1 MYMMNENSFVK
12 SPFKVEKFTD
22 DNVRELALCATDPI
36 YFIDT
41 YCWVQHPTRGKV
53 RFRLFDYQKE
63 LITCYHTDRFSIN
76 MLGRQLGKTACAAAY
91 LIWRA
96 IFMEDQTILIAA
108 HKFTGAQEIMQ
119 RVRYT
124 YETLP
129 FWIKAGSTSYNK
141 GSIDF
146 DNGSRIIS
154 ATTTE
159 TTARGMS
166 LSLIYLDEFAFV
178 KPRIASEFWTSIS
191 PTLSTGGKCI
201 ITSTPN
207 QDDDQFA
214 RIWKDATKKTDEYGN
229 VRPDGLG
236 RNGFASVKVIWSA
249 HPDRD
254 AAWADAER
262 IKIGED
268 RFLREHECKFI
279 IADETLVNSMK
290 LITMESCDPNGK
302 LGQVRVYKYPQPQA
316 SYVVGWD
323 PSLGTG
329 SDPAAIQVFKLPEL
343 EQIAEWQHNKTDIQ
357 GQLRTLVSIL
367 RWINDETTNS
377 AELYWSV
384 ENNTIGEA
392 ALISVREF
400 GEENIPG
407 TFVQEVRRIGQN
419 KGRRG
424 FNTSHKTKITGCM
437 RLKNYIESDKMAIYS
452 HNLLREL
459 KNFVARGASF
469 SAKDGETD
477 DLVMATILVLRMVEV
492 IMAWDPKT
500 YDRLV
505 NAGGDEVLRP
515 MPIGFL

>member
-1 MYMMNENSFVK
+1 VGAENTFVK

-22 DNVRELALCATDPI
+22 DQVRELALCAVDPV

-41 YCWVQHPTRGKV
+41 YCWVQHPTKGKV
-53 RFRLFDYQKE
+53 RFKLFDYQRE
-63 LITCYHTDRFSIN
+63 LISCYHENRYSVN
-76 MLGRQLGKTACAAAY
+76 MLGRQMGKTACAAAY
-91 LIWRA
+91 LVWRA
-96 IFMEDQTILIAA
+96 MFMADQTILIAA
-108 HKFTGAQEIMQ
+108 HKFAGAQEIMQ

-129 FWIKAGSTSYNK
+129 EFLKAGATSYNK

-154 ATTTE
+154 TTTTE

-214 RIWKDATKKTDEYGN
+214 RIWKDATKNVDEYGN
-229 VRPDGLG
+229 PTALG
-236 RNGFASVKVIWSA
+236 RNGFASIKFIWSS
-249 HPDRD
+249 HPDRGD
-254 AAWADAER
+254 EWANTER
-262 IKIGED
+262 IKIGEE
-268 RFLREHECKFI
+268 RFLREHECEFI

-290 LITMESCDPNGK
+290 LITMESREPSGK
-302 LGQVRVYKYPQPQA
+302 IGQVRVYKYPQPQGA
-316 SYVVGWD
+316 YVVGWD

-329 SDPAAIQVFKLPEL
+329 GDPAAIQVFKLPEL

-357 GQLRTLVSIL
+357 GQMRTLVAIL
-367 RWINDETTNS
+367 KWLKDETGNS

-392 ALISVREF
+392 ALISVREY

-407 TFVQEVRRIGQN
+407 TFVQEVRRAGQS

-424 FNTSHKTKITGCM
+424 FNTSHKTKITACM
-437 RLKNYIESDKMAIYS
+437 RLKSYVESDKMTIYS

-459 KNFVARGASF
+459 KNFIARGASF
-469 SAKDGETD
+469 AAKDGETD

-492 IMAWDPKT
+492 VMTWDPKT
-500 YDRLV
+500 YERLV
-505 NAGGDEVLRP
+505 NAGTEDVLRP

>member
-1 MYMMNENSFVK
+1 
-12 SPFKVEKFTD
+12 
-22 DNVRELALCATDPI
+22 
-36 YFIDT
+36 
-41 YCWVQHPTRGKV
+41 
-53 RFRLFDYQKE
+53 
-63 LITCYHTDRFSIN
+63 
-76 MLGRQLGKTACAAAY
+76 
-91 LIWRA
+91 
-96 IFMEDQTILIAA
+96 
-108 HKFTGAQEIMQ
+108 MQ

-129 FWIKAGSTSYNK
+129 EFLKAGATSYNK

-154 ATTTE
+154 TTTTE

-214 RIWKDATKKTDEYGN
+214 RIWKDATKNVDEYGN
-229 VRPDGLG
+229 PTKLG
-236 RNGFASVKVIWSA
+236 RNGFASIKFIWSS

-254 AAWADAER
+254 DIWANTER
-262 IKIGED
+262 IKIGEE
-268 RFLREHECKFI
+268 RFLREHECEFI

-290 LITMESCDPNGK
+290 LITMESREPSGK
-302 LGQVRVYKYPQPQA
+302 IWQVRVYKYTQPQGA
-316 SYVVGWD
+316 YVVGWD

-329 SDPAAIQVFKLPEL
+329 GDPAAIQVFKLPEL

-357 GQLRTLVSIL
+357 GQMRTLVAIL
-367 RWINDETTNS
+367 KWLKDETGNS

-392 ALISVREF
+392 ALISVREY

-407 TFVQEVRRIGQN
+407 TFVQEVRRAGQSR
-419 KGRRG
+419 GRRG
-424 FNTSHKTKITGCM
+424 FNTSHKTKITACM
-437 RLKNYIESDKMAIYS
+437 RLKSYVESDKMTIYS

-459 KNFVARGASF
+459 KNFIARGASF
-469 SAKDGETD
+469 AAKDGETD

-492 IMAWDPKT
+492 VMTWDPKT
-500 YDRLV
+500 YERLV
-505 NAGGDEVLRP
+505 NAGTEDVLRP

>member
-1 MYMMNENSFVK
+1 MATENTFVK

-22 DNVRELALCATDPI
+22 AHVRELALCAQDPV
-36 YFIDT
+36 YFIDN
-41 YCWVQHPTRGKV
+41 YCWVQHPTKGKV
-53 RFRLFDYQKE
+53 KFQLFDYQVE
-63 LITCYHTDRFSIN
+63 LIKCYHENRYSIN
-76 MLGRQLGKTACAAAY
+76 MLGRQMGKTACAAAY
-91 LIWRA
+91 LVWRA
-96 IFMEDQTILIAA
+96 MFMADQTILIAA
-108 HKFTGAQEIMQ
+108 HKFAGAQEIMQ

-129 FWIKAGSTSYNK
+129 EFLKAGATSYNK

-154 ATTTE
+154 TTTTE

-166 LSLIYLDEFAFV
+166 LSLIYCDEFAFV

-214 RIWKDATKKTDEYGN
+214 RIWKDATKNIDDYGN
-229 VRPDGLG
+229 TQKLG
-236 RNGFASVKVIWSA
+236 RNGFASIKFIWSA

-254 AAWADAER
+254 EAWAATER
-262 IKIGED
+262 IKIGEE
-268 RFLREHECKFI
+268 RFLREHECEFV

-290 LITMESCDPNGK
+290 LITMEGKDPNGK
-302 LGQVRVYKYPQPQA
+302 MGQVRIYKYPQQNSA
-316 SYVVGWD
+316 YVIGWD

-329 SDPAAIQVFKLPEL
+329 GDPSAIQVFKLPEL
-343 EQIAEWQHNKTDIQ
+343 EQVAEWQHNKTDIQ

-367 RWINDETTNS
+367 KWIQDETNGT

-400 GEENIPG
+400 GEEHIPG
-407 TFVQEVRRIGQN
+407 TFVQEIRRAGQSR
-419 KGRRG
+419 GRRG
-424 FNTSHKTKITGCM
+424 FNTTHKTKITACM
-437 RLKNYIESDKMAIYS
+437 RLKNYVESDKMTICS

-459 KNFVARGASF
+459 KNFIARGASF
-469 SAKDGETD
+469 AAKDGETD
-477 DLVMATILVLRMVEV
+477 DLVMATILVLRMTEV
-492 IMAWDPKT
+492 IMTWDTGT

-505 NAGGDEVLRP
+505 NAGTDEVLRP

>member
-1 MYMMNENSFVK
+1 MALENTFVK
-12 SPFKVEKFTD
+12 TPFQVEKFTD
-22 DNVRELALCATDPI
+22 NQVRELALCSQDPV
-36 YFIDT
+36 YFIDN
-41 YCWVQHPTRGKV
+41 YCWVQHPTKGKMK
-53 RFRLFDYQKE
+53 FRLFDYQRE
-63 LITCYHTDRFSIN
+63 LIRCYHENRYSIN
-76 MLGRQLGKTACAAAY
+76 MLGRQMGKTASAAAY
-91 LIWRA
+91 LIWYA
-96 IFMEDQTILIAA
+96 MFIPDSTILIAA
-108 HKFTGAQEIMQ
+108 HKFAGAQEIMQ

-129 FWIKAGSTSYNK
+129 TWIKAGATSYNK

-154 ATTTE
+154 TTTTE

-214 RIWKDATKKTDEYGN
+214 RIWKEATKNVDEYGN
-229 VRPDGLG
+229 TTKLG
-236 RNGFASVKVIWSA
+236 RNGFSHIKFIWSD

-254 AAWADAER
+254 EAWASLER
-262 IKIGED
+262 TKIGEE
-268 RFLREHECKFI
+268 RFLREHECEFI
-279 IADETLVNSMK
+279 TADETLINSMK
-290 LITMESCDPNGK
+290 LVTMESKDPSSK
-302 LGQVRVYKYPQPQA
+302 LGQVRVFRYPERNA
-316 SYVVGWD
+316 GYVVGWD

-329 SDPAAIQVFKLPEL
+329 GDPAAIQVFRLPEL
-343 EQIAEWQHNKTDIQ
+343 EQVAEWQHNKTDIQ
-357 GQLRTLVSIL
+357 GQLRTLVGINKWL
-367 RWINDETTNS
+367 RDETEGT
-377 AELYWSV
+377 AEIYWSV

-392 ALISVREF
+392 ALISIREY

-407 TFVQEVRRIGQN
+407 TFVQEIRRAGQSR
-419 KGRRG
+419 GRRG
-424 FNTSHKTKITGCM
+424 FNTTHKSKITACM
-437 RLKNYIESDKMAIYS
+437 RLKSYVESDKMTIRS

-459 KNFVARGASF
+459 KNFIARGSSF
-469 SAKDGETD
+469 AAKDGETD
-477 DLVMATILVLRMVEV
+477 DLVMATILVLRIVEV
-492 IMAWDPKT
+492 VMTWDTGT

-505 NAGGDEVLRP
+505 SAGADEVLRP

>member
-1 MYMMNENSFVK
+1 MATENTFVK

-22 DNVRELALCATDPI
+22 AHVRELALCAQDPV
-36 YFIDT
+36 YFIDA
-41 YCWVQHPTRGKV
+41 YCWVQHPTKGKV
-53 RFRLFDYQKE
+53 RFKLFDYQRE
-63 LITCYHTDRFSIN
+63 LIRCYHENRYSIN
-76 MLGRQLGKTACAAAY
+76 MLGRQMGKTACAAAY
-91 LIWRA
+91 LVWRA
-96 IFMEDQTILIAA
+96 MFMADQTILIAA
-108 HKFTGAQEIMQ
+108 HKFAGAQEIMQ

-129 FWIKAGSTSYNK
+129 EFLKAGATSYNK

-146 DNGSRIIS
+146 DNGSRIVS
-154 ATTTE
+154 TTTTE

-166 LSLIYLDEFAFV
+166 LSLIYCDEFAFV

-214 RIWKDATKKTDEYGN
+214 RIWKDATKKTDSYGN
-229 VRPDGLG
+229 VNATGLG
-236 RNGFASVKVIWSA
+236 RNGFASIKFIWSE

-254 AAWADAER
+254 EEWAATER
-262 IKIGED
+262 VKIGEE
-268 RFLREHECKFI
+268 RFLREHECEFV

-290 LITMESCDPNGK
+290 LITMESKEPSGK
-302 LGQVRVYKYPQPQA
+302 LGQVRIYKYPQPQGA
-316 SYVVGWD
+316 YVIGWD

-329 SDPAAIQVFKLPEL
+329 GDPSAIQVFKLPEL
-343 EQIAEWQHNKTDIQ
+343 EQVAEWQHNKTDIQ
-357 GQLRTLVSIL
+357 GQLRTLVAIL
-367 RWINDETTNS
+367 KWLKDETDNS

-392 ALISVREF
+392 ALISIREY
-400 GEENIPG
+400 GEQNIPG
-407 TFVQEVRRIGQN
+407 TFVQEIRRAGQN
-419 KGRRG
+419 RGRRG
-424 FNTSHKTKITGCM
+424 FNTSHKTKITACM
-437 RLKNYIESDKMAIYS
+437 RLKNYVESDKMTIYS

-459 KNFVARGASF
+459 KNFIARGASF
-469 SAKDGETD
+469 AAKDGETD
-477 DLVMATILVLRMVEV
+477 DLVMATILALRMVEV
-492 IMAWDPKT
+492 VMTWDSKT

-505 NAGGDEVLRP
+505 SAGTEDVLRP

>member
-1 MYMMNENSFVK
+1 MAGENTFVK

-22 DNVRELALCATDPI
+22 EHVRELAICAVDPV
-36 YFIDT
+36 YFIDN
-41 YCWVQHPTRGKV
+41 YCWVQHPTKGKV
-53 RFRLFDYQKE
+53 KFKLFDYQRE
-63 LITCYHTDRFSIN
+63 LIDCYHNNRYSVN
-76 MLGRQLGKTACAAAY
+76 MLGRQMGKTACAAAY
-91 LIWRA
+91 LVWRA
-96 IFMEDQTILIAA
+96 MFMADQTILIAA
-108 HKFTGAQEIMQ
+108 HKFAGAQEIMQ

-129 FWIKAGSTSYNK
+129 EFLKAGATSYNK

-154 ATTTE
+154 TTTTE

-214 RIWKDATKKTDEYGN
+214 RIWKDATKKTDSYGN
-229 VRPDGLG
+229 PNDSGLG
-236 RNGFASVKVIWSA
+236 RNGFASIKFIWSS

-254 AAWADAER
+254 EEWANTER
-262 IKIGED
+262 IKIGEE
-268 RFLREHECKFI
+268 RFLREHECEFV

-290 LITMESCDPNGK
+290 LITMESKEPSGK
-302 LGQVRVYKYPQPQA
+302 LGQVRIYKYPQPQGA
-316 SYVVGWD
+316 YVIGWD

-329 SDPAAIQVFKLPEL
+329 GDPAAIQVFKLPEL

-357 GQLRTLVSIL
+357 GQLRTLVAIL
-367 RWINDETTNS
+367 KWLKDETGNS

-392 ALISVREF
+392 ALISIREY
-400 GEENIPG
+400 GEQNIPG
-407 TFVQEVRRIGQN
+407 TFVQEIRRAGQN
-419 KGRRG
+419 RGRRG
-424 FNTSHKTKITGCM
+424 FNTSHKTKITACM
-437 RLKNYIESDKMAIYS
+437 RLKSYVESDKMTIYS

-459 KNFVARGASF
+459 KNFIARGASF
-469 SAKDGETD
+469 AAKDGETD
-477 DLVMATILVLRMVEV
+477 DLVMATILALRMVEV
-492 IMAWDPKT
+492 VMTWDSKT

-505 NAGGDEVLRP
+505 SAGTEDVLRP

>member
-1 MYMMNENSFVK
+1 MAVENTFVK
-12 SPFKVEKFTD
+12 APFKVEKFTD
-22 DNVRELALCATDPI
+22 DNVRELALCAQDPI

-41 YCWVQHPTRGKV
+41 YCWVQHPTRGKIQ
-53 RFRLFDYQKE
+53 FKLFDYQRE
-63 LITCYHTDRFSIN
+63 LISCYHENRYSIN
-76 MLGRQLGKTACAAAY
+76 MLGRQMGKTACAAAY
-91 LIWRA
+91 LVWRA
-96 IFMEDQTILIAA
+96 MFMADQTILIAA
-108 HKFTGAQEIMQ
+108 HKFAGAQEIMQ

-129 FWIKAGSTSYNK
+129 TFLKAGATSYNK

-146 DNGSRIIS
+146 DNGSRIVS
-154 ATTTE
+154 TTTTE

-166 LSLIYLDEFAFV
+166 LSLIYCDEFAFV

-214 RIWKDATKKTDEYGN
+214 RIWKDATKKTDSYGN
-229 VRPDGLG
+229 PNATGLG
-236 RNGFASVKVIWSA
+236 RNGFASIKFIWSS
-249 HPDRD
+249 HPERD
-254 AAWADAER
+254 NKWAQTER
-262 IKIGED
+262 VKIGEE
-268 RFLREHECKFI
+268 RFLREHECEFI

-290 LITMESCDPNGK
+290 LITMESKEPSGK
-302 LGQVRVYKYPQPQA
+302 LGQVRIFKYPQPQGA
-316 SYVVGWD
+316 YVIGWD

-357 GQLRTLVSIL
+357 GQLRTLVAIL
-367 RWINDETTNS
+367 NWLKEETGNS

-392 ALISVREF
+392 ALISVREY
-400 GEENIPG
+400 GEQNISG
-407 TFVQEVRRIGQN
+407 TFVQEVRRAGQS

-424 FNTSHKTKITGCM
+424 FATTHKTKISACM
-437 RLKNYIESDKMAIYS
+437 RLKNYVESDKMTIYS

-459 KNFVARGASF
+459 KNFIARGASF
-469 SAKDGETD
+469 AAKDGETD

-492 IMAWDPKT
+492 IMTWDAKT
-500 YDRLV
+500 YDRLI
-505 NAGGDEVLRP
+505 NAGTEEILRP

>member
-1 MYMMNENSFVK
+1 MALENVFVK

-22 DNVRELALCATDPI
+22 DNVRELALCAQDPV
-36 YFIDT
+36 YFIDN
-41 YCWVQHPTRGKV
+41 YCWVQHPIRGKV
-53 RFRLFDYQKE
+53 KFELYDYQKE
-63 LITCYHTDRFSIN
+63 LINCYHENRYSIN
-76 MLGRQLGKTACAAAY
+76 MLGRQMGKTACAAAY
-91 LIWRA
+91 LVWYAMFIP
-96 IFMEDQTILIAA
+96 DSTILIAA
-108 HKFTGAQEIMQ
+108 HKFAGAQEIMQ

-129 FWIKAGSTSYNK
+129 HWLKAGATSYNK

-146 DNGSRIIS
+146 DNGSRIVS
-154 ATTTE
+154 TTTTE

-214 RIWKDATKKTDEYGN
+214 RIWKDATKNIDEYGN
-229 VRPDGLG
+229 KTKIG
-236 RNGFASVKVIWSA
+236 RNGFSHIKFIWSA
-249 HPDRD
+249 HPERD
-254 AAWADAER
+254 ETWAQVER
-262 IKIGED
+262 SKIGEE
-268 RFLREHECKFI
+268 RFLREHECEFI

-290 LITMESCDPNGK
+290 LVTMESRDPSSK
-302 LGQVRVYKYPQPQA
+302 LGQVRVFKYPQPQGA
-316 SYVVGWD
+316 YVIGWD

-329 SDPAAIQVFKLPEL
+329 GDPAAIQVFKLPEL
-343 EQIAEWQHNKTDIQ
+343 EQVAEWQHNKTDVQ
-357 GQLRTLVSIL
+357 GQLRTLVEIL
-367 RWINDETTNS
+367 KWLKYETRDT

-392 ALISVREF
+392 ALISIREY
-400 GEENIPG
+400 GEQNIPG
-407 TFVQEVRRIGQN
+407 TFVQEIRKAGQSR
-419 KGRRG
+419 GRRG
-424 FNTSHKTKITGCM
+424 FNTTHKAKITACM
-437 RLKNYIESDKMAIYS
+437 RLKNYVESDKMTIYS

-459 KNFVARGASF
+459 KNFIARGASF
-469 SAKDGETD
+469 AAKEGETD
-477 DLVMATILVLRMVEV
+477 DLVMATILMLRIVEV
-492 IMAWDPKT
+492 VMTWDANT

-505 NAGGDEVLRP
+505 NAGSEEVLKP

>member
-1 MYMMNENSFVK
+1 MALENTFVK

-22 DNVRELALCATDPI
+22 DNVRELALCTEDPV

-41 YCWVQHPTRGKV
+41 YCWVQHPTKGKV
-53 RFRLFDYQKE
+53 PFKLFGYQRE
-63 LITCYHTDRFSIN
+63 LIRCYHENRYSIN
-76 MLGRQLGKTACAAAY
+76 MLGRQMGKTACASAY
-91 LIWRA
+91 LVWRA
-96 IFMEDQTILIAA
+96 MFMADQTILIAA
-108 HKFTGAQEIMQ
+108 HKFAGAQEIMQ

-129 FWIKAGSTSYNK
+129 NWLKAGATSYNK

-154 ATTTE
+154 TTTTE
-159 TTARGMS
+159 TTARGMA
-166 LSLIYLDEFAFV
+166 LSLIYCDEFAFV

-214 RIWKDATKKTDEYGN
+214 QIWKESNKNIDSYGN
-229 VRPDGLG
+229 TVPLG
-236 RNGFASVKVIWSA
+236 RNGFAHIKFIWSD

-254 AAWADAER
+254 EAWAHQER
-262 IKIGED
+262 NKIGEE
-268 RFLREHECKFI
+268 RFLREHECEFI
-279 IADETLVNSMK
+279 IADETLINPMK
-290 LITMESCDPNGK
+290 LVTMEGK
-302 LGQVRVYKYPQPQA
+302 EPDSKMGQVRVYKYPERGGA
-316 SYVVGWD
+316 YVIGWD

-329 SDPAAIQVFKLPEL
+329 GDPAAIQIFKIPEM
-343 EQIAEWQHNKTDIQ
+343 EQIAEWQHNKTDMQ
-357 GQLRTLVSIL
+357 GQLRTLVNIL
-367 RWINDETTNS
+367 KWLTDETGNN

-392 ALISVREF
+392 ALISIREF

-407 TFVQEVRRIGQN
+407 TFVQEIRRAGQSR
-419 KGRRG
+419 GRRG
-424 FNTSHKTKITGCM
+424 FNTSHKTKISACM
-437 RLKNYIESDKMAIYS
+437 RLKNYVEADKMTIRS

-459 KNFVARGASF
+459 KNFIARGASF
-469 SAKDGETD
+469 AAKDGETD
-477 DLVMATILVLRMVEV
+477 DLVMATLLTLRIVEV
-492 IMAWDPKT
+492 VMTWDVKT
-500 YDRLV
+500 YERLV
-505 NAGGDEVLRP
+505 NYGSEDVMKP

>member
-1 MYMMNENSFVK
+1 MALENTFVK
-12 SPFKVEKFTD
+12 TPFQVEKFTD
-22 DNVRELALCATDPI
+22 TQVRELALCAQDPV
-36 YFIDT
+36 YFIDN
-41 YCWVQHPTRGKV
+41 YCWVQHPTKGKMK
-53 RFRLFDYQKE
+53 FHLFDYQRE
-63 LITCYHTDRFSIN
+63 LIRCYHENRYSIN
-76 MLGRQLGKTACAAAY
+76 MLGRQMGKTASAAAY
-91 LIWRA
+91 LIWYA
-96 IFMEDQTILIAA
+96 MFIPDSTILIAA
-108 HKFTGAQEIMQ
+108 HKFAGAQEIMQ

-129 FWIKAGSTSYNK
+129 TWIKAGATSYNK

-154 ATTTE
+154 TTTTE

-214 RIWKDATKKTDEYGN
+214 RIWKEATKNVDEYGN
-229 VRPDGLG
+229 PTKLG
-236 RNGFASVKVIWSA
+236 RNGFSHIKFIWSD

-254 AAWADAER
+254 EAWANTER
-262 IKIGED
+262 IKIGEE
-268 RFLREHECKFI
+268 RFLREHECEFI
-279 IADETLVNSMK
+279 TADETLVNSMK
-290 LITMESCDPNGK
+290 LVTMEGKDPASK
-302 LGQVRVYKYPQPQA
+302 LGQVRVFRYPERNA
-316 SYVVGWD
+316 GYVVGWD

-329 SDPAAIQVFKLPEL
+329 GDPAAIQVFRLPEL

-357 GQLRTLVSIL
+357 GQLRTLVGINKWL
-367 RWINDETTNS
+367 RDETDGT
-377 AELYWSV
+377 AEIYWSV

-392 ALISVREF
+392 ALISIREY

-407 TFVQEVRRIGQN
+407 TFVQEIRRAGQSR
-419 KGRRG
+419 GRRG
-424 FNTSHKTKITGCM
+424 FNTTHKTKITACM
-437 RLKNYIESDKMAIYS
+437 RLKSYIESDKMVIRS

-459 KNFVARGASF
+459 KNFIARGSSF
-469 SAKDGETD
+469 AAKDGETD
-477 DLVMATILVLRMVEV
+477 DLVMATILAIRIVEV
-492 IMAWDPKT
+492 VMTWDSGT

-505 NAGGDEVLRP
+505 SAGADEVLRP

>member
-1 MYMMNENSFVK
+1 MALENTFVK
-12 SPFKVEKFTD
+12 TPFQVEKFTD
-22 DNVRELALCATDPI
+22 DQVRELALCAQDPV
-36 YFIDT
+36 YFIDNH
-41 YCWVQHPTRGKV
+41 CWVQHPVKGKV
-53 RFRLFDYQKE
+53 KFKLFDYQKE
-63 LITCYHTDRFSIN
+63 LIHCYHENRYSIN
-76 MLGRQLGKTACAAAY
+76 MLGRQMGKTACAAAY
-91 LIWRA
+91 LVWRA
-96 IFMEDQTILIAA
+96 MFMPDQTILIAA
-108 HKFTGAQEIMQ
+108 HKFAGAQEIMQ

-129 FWIKAGSTSYNK
+129 HFLKAGATSYNK

-154 ATTTE
+154 TTTTE

-214 RIWKDATKKTDEYGN
+214 QIWKEATKNVDEYGN
-229 VRPDGLG
+229 TTRLG
-236 RNGFASVKVIWSA
+236 RNGFASIKFIWSA

-254 AAWADAER
+254 EAWATTER
-262 IKIGED
+262 IKIGEE
-268 RFLREHECKFI
+268 RFLREHECEFI
-279 IADETLVNSMK
+279 IADETLINSMK
-290 LITMESCDPNGK
+290 LVTMESRDPSGK
-302 LGQVRVYKYPQPQA
+302 IGQVRVFKYPERHA
-316 SYVVGWD
+316 GYVIGWD

-329 SDPAAIQVFKLPEL
+329 GDPAAIQVFKLPEL
-343 EQIAEWQHNKTDIQ
+343 EQIAEWQHNKTDVQ
-357 GQLRTLVSIL
+357 GQLRTLVAIL
-367 RWINDETTNS
+367 KWLKDETDDT

-392 ALISVREF
+392 ALISIREY
-400 GEENIPG
+400 GEEHIPG
-407 TFVQEVRRIGQN
+407 TFVQEIRRAGQSR
-419 KGRRG
+419 GRRG
-424 FNTSHKTKITGCM
+424 FNTGHKTKITACM
-437 RLKNYIESDKMAIYS
+437 RLKNYVESDKMTIYS

-459 KNFVARGASF
+459 KNFIARGASF
-469 SAKDGETD
+469 AAKDGETD

-492 IMAWDPKT
+492 VMSWDSKT

-505 NAGGDEVLRP
+505 NAGTDEILRP

>member
-1 MYMMNENSFVK
+1 MALENVFVK
-12 SPFKVEKFTD
+12 SPFKVERFTD
-22 DNVRELALCATDPI
+22 DNVRELALCAQNPV
-36 YFIDT
+36 YFIDN
-41 YCWVQHPTRGKV
+41 YCWVQHPIRGKV
-53 RFRLFDYQKE
+53 QFKLYDYQKE
-63 LITCYHTDRFSIN
+63 LIQCYHESRYSVN
-76 MLGRQLGKTACAAAY
+76 MLGRQMGKTACAAAY
-91 LIWRA
+91 LLWYAMFIP
-96 IFMEDQTILIAA
+96 DSTILIAA
-108 HKFTGAQEIMQ
+108 HKFAGAQEIMQ

-129 FWIKAGSTSYNK
+129 LWLKAGATSYNK

-146 DNGSRIIS
+146 DNGSRIVS
-154 ATTTE
+154 TTTTE

-166 LSLIYLDEFAFV
+166 LSMIYLDEFAFV

-214 RIWKDATKKTDEYGN
+214 RIWKDANKNIDDYGN
-229 VRPDGLG
+229 ETKIG
-236 RNGFASVKVIWSA
+236 RNGFSHIKFIWSA
-249 HPDRD
+249 HPERD
-254 AAWADAER
+254 NAWAQVER
-262 IKIGED
+262 SKIGEE
-268 RFLREHECKFI
+268 RFLREHECEFI

-290 LITMESCDPNGK
+290 LVTMDSRDPSIK
-302 LGQVRVYKYPQPQA
+302 LGQVRVFKYPEPQGA
-316 SYVVGWD
+316 YVIGWD

-343 EQIAEWQHNKTDIQ
+343 EQIAEWQHNKTDVQ
-357 GQLRTLVSIL
+357 GQLRTLVEIL
-367 RWINDETTNS
+367 KWLKNETSDT

-392 ALISVREF
+392 ALISIREY
-400 GEENIPG
+400 GEQNIPG
-407 TFVQEVRRIGQN
+407 TFVQEVRKAGQSR
-419 KGRRG
+419 GRRG
-424 FNTSHKTKITGCM
+424 FNTTHKSKITACM
-437 RLKNYIESDKMAIYS
+437 RLKNYVESDKMTIYS

-469 SAKDGETD
+469 ASKDGETD
-477 DLVMATILVLRMVEV
+477 DLVMATILTLRIVEV
-492 IMAWDPKT
+492 VMSWDSAT

-505 NAGGDEVLRP
+505 TAGSDEVLKP

>member
-1 MYMMNENSFVK
+1 MALENTFVK

-22 DNVRELALCATDPI
+22 DNVRELALCARDPV

-41 YCWVQHPTRGKV
+41 YCWVQHPTKGKV
-53 RFRLFDYQKE
+53 PFKLFDYQRE
-63 LITCYHTDRFSIN
+63 LIDCYHNNRYSIN
-76 MLGRQLGKTACAAAY
+76 MLGRQMGKTACAAAY
-91 LIWRA
+91 LVWRA
-96 IFMEDQTILIAA
+96 MFMADQTILIAA
-108 HKFTGAQEIMQ
+108 HKFAGAQEIMQ

-129 FWIKAGSTSYNK
+129 TFLKAGATSYNK

-166 LSLIYLDEFAFV
+166 LSLIYCDEFAFV
-178 KPRIASEFWTSIS
+178 KPRIASEFWASIS

-214 RIWKDATKKTDEYGN
+214 QIWKEATKNVDAFGN
-229 VRPDGLG
+229 KQALG
-236 RNGFASVKVIWSA
+236 RNGFASIKFIWSA

-254 AAWADAER
+254 EAWAQVER
-262 IKIGED
+262 VKIGEE
-268 RFLREHECKFI
+268 RFLREHECEFI

-290 LITMESCDPNGK
+290 LITMESREPSGK
-302 LGQVRVYKYPQPQA
+302 LGQVRIFKYPQPQGA
-316 SYVVGWD
+316 YVIGWD

-329 SDPAAIQVFKLPEL
+329 GDPAAIQVFKLPEL
-343 EQIAEWQHNKTDIQ
+343 EQVAEWQHNKTDIQ
-357 GQLRTLVSIL
+357 GQLRTLVAIL
-367 RWINDETTNS
+367 KWLKDETGNS

-392 ALISVREF
+392 ALISIREF
-400 GEENIPG
+400 GEEHIPG
-407 TFVQEVRRIGQN
+407 TFVQEVRRAGQN
-419 KGRRG
+419 RGRRG
-424 FNTSHKTKITGCM
+424 FNTSHKTKISACM
-437 RLKNYIESDKMAIYS
+437 RLKNYVESDKMTIYS

-459 KNFVARGASF
+459 KNFIARGASF
-469 SAKDGETD
+469 AAKDGETD
-477 DLVMATILVLRMVEV
+477 DLVMATILTLRMVEV
-492 IMAWDPKT
+492 IMTWDSKT
-500 YDRLV
+500 YDRLI
-505 NAGGDEVLRP
+505 NAGTDDVMRP

>member
-1 MYMMNENSFVK
+1 MALENTFVK
-12 SPFKVEKFTD
+12 NPFTVEKFTD
-22 DNVRELALCATDPI
+22 NQVRELALCAQDPV
-36 YFIDT
+36 YFIDN
-41 YCWVQHPTRGKV
+41 YCWVQHPTKGKMK
-53 RFRLFDYQKE
+53 FHLFDYQRE
-63 LITCYHTDRFSIN
+63 LLRCYHENRYSIN
-76 MLGRQLGKTACAAAY
+76 MLGRQMGKTATAAAY
-91 LIWRA
+91 LIWYA
-96 IFMEDQTILIAA
+96 MFIPDSTILIAA
-108 HKFTGAQEIMQ
+108 HKFAGAQEIMQ

-129 FWIKAGSTSYNK
+129 NWIKAGATSYNK

-154 ATTTE
+154 TTTTE

-214 RIWKDATKKTDEYGN
+214 RIWKEATKNVDEYGN
-229 VRPDGLG
+229 VTKYGK
-236 RNGFASVKVIWSA
+236 NGFAHIKFIWSQ

-254 AAWADAER
+254 EAWANTER
-262 IKIGED
+262 IKIGEE
-268 RFLREHECKFI
+268 RFLREHECEFI
-279 IADETLVNSMK
+279 TADETLINSMK
-290 LITMESCDPNGK
+290 LVTMEGKDPASK
-302 LGQVRVYKYPQPQA
+302 LGQVRVFRYPERNA
-316 SYVVGWD
+316 GYVIGWD

-329 SDPAAIQVFKLPEL
+329 GDPAAIQIFRLPEL
-343 EQIAEWQHNKTDIQ
+343 EQVAEWQHNKTDIQ
-357 GQLRTLVSIL
+357 GQLRTLVNIVK
-367 RWINDETTNS
+367 WIRDETDGT
-377 AELYWSV
+377 AEIYWSV

-392 ALISVREF
+392 ALISIREY

-407 TFVQEVRRIGQN
+407 TFVQEIRRAGQSR
-419 KGRRG
+419 GRRG
-424 FNTSHKTKITGCM
+424 FNTTHKTKITACM
-437 RLKNYIESDKMAIYS
+437 RLKSYVESDKMTIRS

-459 KNFVARGASF
+459 KNFIARGSSF
-469 SAKDGETD
+469 AAKDGETD
-477 DLVMATILVLRMVEV
+477 DLVMATILVLRIVEV
-492 IMAWDPKT
+492 VMTWDSST

-505 NAGGDEVLRP
+505 NAGADEVLRP

>member
-1 MYMMNENSFVK
+1 MALENTFVK

-22 DNVRELALCATDPI
+22 DNVRELALCAQDPV

-41 YCWVQHPTRGKV
+41 YCWVQHPTKGKV
-53 RFRLFDYQKE
+53 PFKLFDYQRE
-63 LITCYHTDRFSIN
+63 LIDCYHNNRYSIN
-76 MLGRQLGKTACAAAY
+76 MLGRQMGKTACAAAY
-91 LIWRA
+91 LVWRA
-96 IFMEDQTILIAA
+96 MFMADQTILIAA
-108 HKFTGAQEIMQ
+108 HKFVGAQEIMQ

-129 FWIKAGSTSYNK
+129 TFLKAGATSYNK

-166 LSLIYLDEFAFV
+166 LSLIYCDEFAFV

-214 RIWKDATKKTDEYGN
+214 QIWKEATKNVDAFGN
-229 VRPDGLG
+229 KQALG
-236 RNGFASVKVIWSA
+236 RNGFASIKFIWSA

-254 AAWADAER
+254 EAWAQVER
-262 IKIGED
+262 VKIGEE
-268 RFLREHECKFI
+268 RFLREHECEFI

-290 LITMESCDPNGK
+290 LITMESREPSGK
-302 LGQVRVYKYPQPQA
+302 LGQVRIFKYPQPQGA
-316 SYVVGWD
+316 YVIGWD

-329 SDPAAIQVFKLPEL
+329 GDPAAIQVFKLPEL
-343 EQIAEWQHNKTDIQ
+343 EQVAEWQHNKTDIQ
-357 GQLRTLVSIL
+357 GQLRTLVAIL
-367 RWINDETTNS
+367 KWLKDETGNS

-392 ALISVREF
+392 ALISIREF
-400 GEENIPG
+400 GEEHIPG
-407 TFVQEVRRIGQN
+407 TFVQEVRRAGQN
-419 KGRRG
+419 RGRRG
-424 FNTSHKTKITGCM
+424 FNTSHKTKISACM
-437 RLKNYIESDKMAIYS
+437 RLKNYVESDKMTIYS

-459 KNFVARGASF
+459 KNFIARGASF
-469 SAKDGETD
+469 AAKDGETD
-477 DLVMATILVLRMVEV
+477 DLVMATILMLRMVEV
-492 IMAWDPKT
+492 IMTWDSKT
-500 YDRLV
+500 YDRLI
-505 NAGGDEVLRP
+505 NAGTDDVMRP